1 MSLPDLLASA
11 VGEED
16 VVARVDLGG
25 EDVLAVTPTRTLV
38 YRSDGLLSDE
48 TVDAYPHGA
57 ERVDVSEGRR
67 KTKIT
72 LDRGLDGEETITVPA
87 KRTDDAL
94 HPILAGVLSAAGVTD
109 PGESVISTFR
119 FSELTLIITSDRLVK
134 HIGSVVWDEE
144 FEEFHYDGVIDLDFE
159 EGTVATSVVLAMRD
173 RRERFKAPNESAREV
188 RETLSDAVCAYHDVE
203 SPAELRAVREQ
214 DEADAAEASD
224 DAGGDGSP
232 DFGVGVDPLSASPAA
247 DADADADPGV
257 DSGADAPTGTTET
270 TGTTGTTE
278 HNGAGPEDARSVEA
292 GDPLAPDP
300 SASPTAVDGTSSDR
314 SDADAAQTGPPRTET
329 ARRTGA
335 SQNGTADVTSER
347 SPRSETLD
355 GTATPGESAG
365 SRSAAEAA
373 GSSSEAS
380 GADADFGDS
389 GFEPAGVTD
398 DALAREVAELRAA
411 VETQAER
418 IDEQATL
425 IEQLIEE
432 LRRGR

>member
-16 VVARVDLGG
+16 VAAHVDLGG
-25 EDVLAVTPTRTLV
+25 EDALAVTPTRTLV

-48 TVDAYPHGA
+48 TVETYPHGA

-67 KTKIT
+67 KTKIS
-72 LDRGLDGEETITVPA
+72 LDRGLDGEETITIPA

-144 FEEFHYDGVIDLDFE
+144 FEEFHYEDVTDLGFE
-159 EGTVATSVVLAMRD
+159 EGTVATSVVLTLQNRQ
-173 RRERFKAPNESAREV
+173 ERFKTPNESAREV
-188 RETLSDAVCAYHDVE
+188 RETLTDAVCSYHDVE
-203 SPAELRAVREQ
+203 SPAELRAVRAQ
-214 DEADAAEASD
+214 EADAAAADASD
-224 DAGGDGSP
+224 EAGGDGSP

-247 DADADADPGV
+247 DAEANAEADPGV
-257 DSGADAPTGTTET
+257 DASMESMGRNGDVSGETES
-270 TGTTGTTE
+270 
-278 HNGAGPEDARSVEA
+278 AGS
-292 GDPLAPDP
+292 GDPLAPD
-300 SASPTAVDGTSSDR
+300 SQEATSNAA
-314 SDADAAQTGPPRTET
+314 ADA
-329 ARRTGA
+329 
-335 SQNGTADVTSER
+335 
-347 SPRSETLD
+347 
-355 GTATPGESAG
+355 
-365 SRSAAEAA
+365 
-373 GSSSEAS
+373 
-380 GADADFGDS
+380 GADASASTASADTVSTSSERGAAGASRSGPQQTGSANATRDSTREAGDGAAARGDADGARSARDANASGETATMDADFADS

-398 DALAREVAELRAA
+398 EDLAEEVAALRVA
-411 VETQAER
+411 VEQQAER
-418 IDEQATL
+418 LDEQATL